1 MSHVRN
7 APSSQESSSS
17 EDLIILPHNLSS
29 LTERSVLFYSEIW
42 LVPGGAGQVCTLN
55 LRPCCVS
62 HSDAFNYAPT
72 QSFPRQPSTSHPIT
86 CFQTSFLC
94 WAASEDLESS
104 AANRVCVCTVRVWMM
119 ISGQRVRFARHTHMQ
134 KRLFW
139 GKSASGAH
147 PAAQSDRR
155 TFTQSSLCT
164 WEEEREKAKIND
176 GLYFSQP
183 SLFNSESNYFRF
195 STSEGRSERKWE
207 RKLHRDDTLN

>member
-1 MSHVRN
+1 MRNRLKWKFLTWILFLTSNTLLYSFEKSSLIMSHVRN

-29 LTERSVLFYSEIW
+29 LTECSVLFYSEIW

-62 HSDAFNYAPT
+62 RSDAFNYAPT

-104 AANRVCVCTVRVWMM
+104 AANHMCVCVCVHYKCVNDDLRAKGEICTT
-119 ISGQRVRFARHTHMQ
+119 HTH
-134 KRLFW
+134 
-139 GKSASGAH
+139 AE
-147 PAAQSDRR
+147 
-155 TFTQSSLCT
+155 TFIL
-164 WEEEREKAKIND
+164 R
-176 GLYFSQP
+176 
-183 SLFNSESNYFRF
+183 
-195 STSEGRSERKWE
+195 
-207 RKLHRDDTLN
+207 